1 MPYAFLPEVAR
12 PSVTVDMLVFTLLE
26 GALSLL
32 LVERGLP
39 PFEGRLALPG
49 GFLHVG
55 PGGQGGEDLDL
66 AAAREL
72 VEETG
77 LELAAM
83 NGFPG
88 PLVKWMLEAVGAAG
102 IARTALAS
110 GEPRAKAVCLLLWT
124 DGRHTVLA
132 RGETSGDLVLPP
144 RGANGFGWDPVFQPA
159 GDTRTYGELPDEEKD
174 RIGHRGRAWRD
185 LLGRLRA
192 AASGTTTG

>member
-1 MPYAFLPEVAR
+1 VLPAAPPALLFVTGNRSKLAEARRLAGAAGQALEAVEVDLPEIQSLDMAEVLRAKAR
-12 PSVTVDMLVFTLLE
+12 HAWESVQRPLV
-26 GALSLL
+26 
-32 LVERGLP
+32 
-39 PFEGRLALPG
+39 
-49 GFLHVG
+49 
-55 PGGQGGEDLDL
+55 
-66 AAAREL
+66 